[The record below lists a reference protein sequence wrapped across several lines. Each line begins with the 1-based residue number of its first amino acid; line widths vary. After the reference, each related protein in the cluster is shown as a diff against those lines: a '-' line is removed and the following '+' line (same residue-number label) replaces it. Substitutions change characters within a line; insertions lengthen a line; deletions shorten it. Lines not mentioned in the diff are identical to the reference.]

1 MDDSIGVAVAAV
13 VRFHRPAP
21 TKNNAV
27 PRAAV
32 RDDAVGVYP
41 HALDGDA
48 MLERLEPTLPC

>member
-1 MDDSIGVAVAAV
+1 MEDSIGVAVAAV

-41 HALDGDA
+41 HVPGIGAS
-48 MLERLEPTLPC
+48 LERLEPTLPC